1 MQLHNIQ
8 RNIRNKRSRI
18 IGRGG
23 KHAKTSGRGTKG
35 QKARA
40 GGKLRP
46 VMRDIIKKIPKL
58 RGYRF
63 HAFREQPVAV
73 NLFLLEKVCVA
84 GDIVTPAMLV
94 RKGVVEM
101 RKGKNPLIKIL
112 SQGEITKKITIS
124 GCSLSK
130 TARFKIEK
138 AGGKVWGVK

>member
-1 MQLHNIQ
+1 MQLHHIQ
-8 RNIRNKRSRI
+8 RKNKNKKSRI
-18 IGRGG
+18 VGRGG

-63 HAFREQPVAV
+63 HSFREQPVAV
-73 NLFLLEKVCVA
+73 NLSLLEKVCVA
-84 GDIVTPAMLV
+84 GDIVSPAFLV
-94 RKGVVEM
+94 RKGFISK
-101 RKGKNPLIKIL
+101 RKGKNPLVKIL
-112 SQGEITKKITIS
+112 SQGEITKKVTVS

-130 TARFKIEK
+130 TAREKIEK
-138 AGGKVWGVK
+138 VGGKVWGS